1 MDKIKQIIMAIVQ
14 AALRF
19 IILRKKIALR
29 FVITLIYTI
38 FCTIVNIVIFLLTI
52 FQYIILLLTTKQIEA
67 IKNLSHKLTA
77 YSYKMLRYMTLNET
91 AATFPFGKLPGAI
104 EPAENVDLSAP
115 ISESVSENQESQD
128 VTE

>member
-19 IILRKKIALR
+19 VIRRKKIALR
-29 FVITLIYTI
+29 FITTLIYTI
-38 FCTIVNIVIFLLTI
+38 LWTIVNIVIFLLTI
-52 FQYIILLLTTKQIEA
+52 FQYIILLLTTIQIEA

-91 AATFPFGKLPGAI
+91 ATTFPFGKLPGAI
-104 EPAENVDLSAP
+104 EPAEKVDLSVP
-115 ISESVSENQESQD
+115 ISGSVSGNQESQES
-128 VTE
+128 TE